1 VGQAILFPER
11 HNLILALD
19 TSTERGSLALLADDQ
34 VVAELFLDTPG
45 SFLVHLLPA
54 LDALLTEAGCVLPD
68 LDAICVSQGPGN
80 FTGLRLGLATAQG
93 LALALKCPAVPV
105 PTLEVLAAPFAGHP
119 HPVAALADAKRQEVY
134 LGLFDCRGEFPGP
147 SSEPE
152 RLPMADLPSR
162 LQPPVL
168 LTGPGLRP
176 HLDFLTAHLAPEV
189 ELADPDLW
197 TPQAAMVG
205 LLGRRRLS
213 LGLTVA
219 PPQLTPL
226 YLRPAL

>member
-1 VGQAILFPER
+1 L
-11 HNLILALD
+11 LLLALD
-19 TSTERGSLALLADDQ
+19 TATERGSLALLADDQ
-34 VVAELFLDTPG
+34 VVAEFTLDTPG

-54 LDALLTEAGCVLPD
+54 LDVLLAQAGHTLTELE
-68 LDAICVSQGPGN
+68 AICVSQGPGN

-93 LALALKCPAVPV
+93 LALALNIPAVPV

-134 LGLFDCRGEFPGP
+134 VERFDCRGKFP
-147 SSEPE
+147 EPLNESE
-152 RLPMADLPSR
+152 RLAIADLPSL
-162 LQPPVL
+162 LQPPLL

-176 HLDFLTAHLAPEV
+176 HLDFLTGHLAPGV
-189 ELADPDLW
+189 ELAAPELW
-197 TPQAAMVG
+197 LPQAAMVG
-205 LLGRRRLS
+205 RLGRRRLS
-213 LGLTVA
+213 LGLTVP

>member
-1 VGQAILFPER
+1 L
-11 HNLILALD
+11 LLLALD
-19 TSTERGSLALLADDQ
+19 TATDRGSLALLADDQ
-34 VVAELFLDTPG
+34 VAAELTLDTPG

-54 LDALLTEAGCVLPD
+54 LDALFVQTGRTLTD
-68 LDAICVSQGPGN
+68 LAAICVSQGPGN

-93 LALALKCPAVPV
+93 LALALNCPAVPV

-134 LGLFDCRGEFPGP
+134 LELFDCRGRFPEP
-147 SSEPE
+147 LTEPE
-152 RLPMADLPSR
+152 RLAIADLPRR
-162 LQPPVL
+162 LSPPAL

-176 HLDFLTAHLAPEV
+176 HLDFLTAHLAPEIA
-189 ELADPDLW
+189 LADSDLW
-197 TPQAAMVG
+197 LPQAAMVG
-205 LLGRRRLS
+205 RLGRRRLAQ
-213 LGLTVA
+213 GLTVP